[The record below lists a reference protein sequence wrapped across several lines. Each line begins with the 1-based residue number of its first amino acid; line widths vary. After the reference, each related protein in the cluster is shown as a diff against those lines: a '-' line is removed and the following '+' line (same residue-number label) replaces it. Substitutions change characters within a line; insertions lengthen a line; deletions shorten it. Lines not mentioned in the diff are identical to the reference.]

1 MACFQSI
8 SNEKP
13 PLNTH
18 WKLFSL
24 ETSLVFQKQRT
35 WKVAAQHNLRQDY
48 PTTPWPSSTGLWKK
62 GRLARAVYSLAVGVT
77 TKNLQ
82 DQTGWRKGS
91 LSSWQNI
98 PNNLLLADGNT
109 GAETK
114 QRLRTAGSEACRPR
128 KPILGAMLRRDCLT
142 EEESQPPQPEASGAS
157 DRPPGVLALTRC
169 VDSFDNIPTG
179 SALGRDASE
188 RGWPDWHF
196 SCTAASSLLTLFHL
210 PASKSAIPAV
220 AILPSTAVGFTKW

>member
-24 ETSLVFQKQRT
+24 ETSLVFQKQCT
-35 WKVAAQHNLRQDY
+35 WKVAAQHNLCQDY
-48 PTTPWPSSTGLWKK
+48 QTTPWPSSTGLWKK
-62 GRLARAVYSLAVGVT
+62 GWLGGT

-91 LSSWQNI
+91 LSSWQKA

-109 GAETK
+109 GAEPNE
-114 QRLRTAGSEACRPR
+114 RLETVGREPRRTQKPALAAVPHIATASRRRRAIRPNL
-128 KPILGAMLRRDCLT
+128 KPLKPPEPRTDLWGAPLHTMCAFL
-142 EEESQPPQPEASGAS
+142 
-157 DRPPGVLALTRC
+157 
-169 VDSFDNIPTG
+169 
-179 SALGRDASE
+179 
-188 RGWPDWHF
+188 W
-196 SCTAASSLLTLFHL
+196 
-210 PASKSAIPAV
+210 
-220 AILPSTAVGFTKW
+220 